1 MKNLKLL
8 VSLHTRD
15 NDFQIAQAQSAEETA
30 CKLGIDAEIT
40 FADNDAVNQSTQIL
54 KAIQRSGGL
63 RPDAIV
69 LEPVSGTALPQVAR
83 AACAVGIAWVVLNR
97 TPEYLAEL
105 RSAANTLVFAVGSDH
120 IEIGRIQGRQFAALL
135 PRGGS
140 ILYIEGPAQ
149 SSSAQKRTVGML
161 ETKPSNIRVATLK
174 GKWTEES
181 AERAVLSWLSLATS
195 QSAVIDLVGAQDDAM
210 AIGARRAFQ
219 KIASEEKG
227 ARWLSLSFTGCD
239 GLPATGQRWVHERL
253 LAATVFIPPL
263 AGTAIE
269 ILAKAFRDGGQPPE
283 QTLTQS
289 FSFPSLEALIQQQA
303 KASRN

>member
-1 MKNLKLL
+1 MKKLKLL

-15 NDFQIAQAQSAEETA
+15 NDFQIAQAQSAEETSR
-30 CKLGIDAEIT
+30 KLNMDAEIV

-54 KAIQRSGGL
+54 KAIQGSADS
-63 RPDAIV
+63 RPGAIL

-83 AACAVGIAWVVLNR
+83 AACAAGIAWVVLNR

-105 RSAANTLVFAVGSDH
+105 RNTVSTPVFSVVSDH
-120 IEIGRIQGRQFAALL
+120 VDIGRIQGRQFAALL

-149 SSSAQKRTVGML
+149 SSSAQKRTAGML

-181 AERAVLSWLSLATS
+181 AEKAVLSWLSLATS
-195 QSAVIDLVGAQDDAM
+195 QTAAIDLVAAQDDAM
-210 AIGARRAFQ
+210 AIGARKAFQ
-219 KIASEEKG
+219 TIASEEKG

-239 GLPATGQRWVHERL
+239 GLPTTGQKWVRERL
-253 LAATVFIPPL
+253 LAATIYIPPL
-263 AGTAIE
+263 AGIAIE
-269 ILAKAFRDGGQPPE
+269 ILAKALRDGGQPAE

-289 FSFPSLEALIQQQA
+289 FSFPSLEALIQQPA
-303 KASRN
+303 KGRS